1 MRLSRKERQRIDNE
15 VTDWMA
21 RLGGES
27 VEARDEAF
35 QAWLGEHPE
44 RLESYHAHCDVRR
57 RSGVTSL
64 PLPSL
69 HPADDRI
76 PPPRRRTAFLPM
88 AIAAVLALAIGGFW
102 YLAPRSAESTQEGA
116 ILAATSGLR
125 LISFDSSRVLLLDRG
140 GQARQVV
147 DGQTN
152 SIRLLSGRARLASY
166 DAPFQ
171 VAAGDLRLTA
181 HAVTFDIDMRGDQVT
196 VTVLNGRLSVESHAR
211 ARPLLLIA
219 GQRLVT
225 RGTEEQVMGATR
237 DENDWSATLL
247 PLSGRTLGDIVTIV
261 ARQEG
266 PKLVLDN
273 PDLATLS
280 LQGQLRT
287 TDIGAMARQLAAALE
302 LDVRSEAG
310 NFIIYRKN

>member
-1 MRLSRKERQRIDNE
+1 MSMSK
-15 VTDWMA
+15 
-21 RLGGES
+21 
-27 VEARDEAF
+27 
-35 QAWLGEHPE
+35 
-44 RLESYHAHCDVRR
+44 
-57 RSGVTSL
+57 
-64 PLPSL
+64 
-69 HPADDRI
+69 
-76 PPPRRRTAFLPM
+76 
-88 AIAAVLALAIGGFW
+88 
-102 YLAPRSAESTQEGA
+102 
-116 ILAATSGLR
+116 
-125 LISFDSSRVLLLDRG
+125 
-140 GQARQVV
+140 
-147 DGQTN
+147 
-152 SIRLLSGRARLASY
+152 
-166 DAPFQ
+166 
-171 VAAGDLRLTA
+171 
-181 HAVTFDIDMRGDQVT
+181 VT